1 MIYLYFIQ
9 KNLFKNKKKL
19 YFYKKT
25 LTIKKINLIHFWIIL
40 KIKYRL
46 HNLYESYEII
56 LFIKKTLN
64 SYGLRNPYVVYGNT
78 NDADKLL
85 TEQQYKLLLQINKD
99 GMRNFKAKAGL
110 SRDNES
116 KACKF
121 LIKHAPL
128 CFLLSRLLQIF
139 KAKAAY
145 LKEKRI
151 RRHQSRHF
159 QWREPLLQPISPEA
173 LATLSTS
180 PDSAGLANNN
190 DDMST

>member
-78 NDADKLL
+78 NDADA
-85 TEQQYKLLLQINKD
+85 INE
-99 GMRNFKAKAGL
+99 R
-110 SRDNES
+110 
-116 KACKF
+116 
-121 LIKHAPL
+121 P
-128 CFLLSRLLQIF
+128 
-139 KAKAAY
+139 
-145 LKEKRI
+145 
-151 RRHQSRHF
+151 
-159 QWREPLLQPISPEA
+159 
-173 LATLSTS
+173 
-180 PDSAGLANNN
+180 
-190 DDMST
+190 